1 MCKKNE
7 SDNHRKDWKVLCVP
21 NQWRLETSKERLHLE
36 FRSLHVIDDRPTTK
50 MIFIHLSKLVDTCY
64 KGKQFFLLE
73 FWFVG
78 LDELSFY
85 MSFEI
90 LFHK

>member
-1 MCKKNE
+1 MNQIIIVKIEKFYVCRINE
-7 SDNHRKDWKVLCVP
+7 D
-21 NQWRLETSKERLHLE
+21 WRLPKKDYILNSEVY
-36 FRSLHVIDDRPTTK
+36 VIDDRPTTK

-78 LDELSFY
+78 LDKLSFY